1 MRMDFRERLNK
12 IKDEEFKNLLIQ
24 YKETKNP
31 LFLLLLLRK
40 KNIIINKE
48 KIDGII
54 VKWKEDGNSIWLGAV
69 IVNGELYKALLH
81 IYDDGEVVLDFFH
94 DYDIAIEVNGE

>member
-1 MRMDFRERLNK
+1 MTSSKLEK
-12 IKDEEFKNLLIQ
+12 IKDEQFKNLLIQ

-31 LFLLLLLRK
+31 LLLLLLLRE

-54 VKWKEDGNSIWLGAV
+54 VKWKEDGNSLWLGGV